1 MDLGHIKY
9 DGLILTYLDI
19 IILICIGNLTHI
31 RRQENPNIVHLR
43 LIPGRPK
50 SAAWLIR
57 VAWKYIVGCDH
68 VDVCILLYYRTDR
81 LDMHGL
87 SVLFDVLGAL

>member
-9 DGLILTYLDI
+9 DGLINTNIFGHNHINMYYR
-19 IILICIGNLTHI
+19 GNLTQI
-31 RRQENPNIVHLR
+31 RRQENLSTCKFHLR

-50 SAAWLIR
+50 SAAWVIR

-68 VDVCILLYYRTDR
+68 VDVCILL
-81 LDMHGL
+81 L
-87 SVLFDVLGAL
+87 